1 MATEQKST
9 QMTMLDIES
18 IMQSIE
24 SVSESMIETTES
36 MMMTATMSK
45 SVLLEML
52 SNDLSDKELQI
63 LKSAKRQMGDEVTS
77 EFSKVIEIA
86 KSALLANIITLS
98 FDNLMSLLTNI
109 DNYGRHLDY
118 FGEIVASEFTSSEL
132 DEFFALVKAKSECNN
147 GKNNDF
153 SEAQESR
160 LNELANKAKGIII
173 GKIESLETSK
183 IANNILCVL

>member
-1 MATEQKST
+1 MVE
-9 QMTMLDIES
+9 LDIDK

-63 LKSAKRQMGDEVTS
+63 LKSAKSQTSDEVTS

-98 FDNLMSLLTNI
+98 FDNLMALLTNI

-118 FGEIVASEFTSSEL
+118 FGEIVASEFTSGEL
-132 DEFFALVKAKSECNN
+132 DEFFALVKAKSECIS